1 MIKRN
6 LTKELLC
13 CCKNCS
19 HSGVVSI
26 EAYLAPKTL
35 SRLICSECGSRE
47 VKVIYVDE
55 LMSEP
60 YDDRSDYFV
69 EDQNPEIEER
79 EMNIFMMAPT
89 GWEDDKELQ
98 AQIGLTYG
106 TIPENG

>member
-1 MIKRN
+1 
-6 LTKELLC
+6 
-13 CCKNCS
+13 
-19 HSGVVSI
+19 
-26 EAYLAPKTL
+26 
-35 SRLICSECGSRE
+35 
-47 VKVIYVDE
+47 
-55 LMSEP
+55 MSEP

-98 AQIGLTYG
+98 AQIGLAYG